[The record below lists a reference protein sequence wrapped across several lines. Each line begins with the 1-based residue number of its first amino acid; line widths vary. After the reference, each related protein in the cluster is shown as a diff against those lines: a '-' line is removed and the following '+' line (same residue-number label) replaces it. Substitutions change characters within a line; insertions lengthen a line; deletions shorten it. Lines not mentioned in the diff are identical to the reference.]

1 MSQSRFLQ
9 EEYSKKYRQ
18 AANNAAINSAI
29 TDLVAARNVRHADGG
44 KRLIKSSNS
53 YKNVIAS
60 LQSAGVNI
68 TYDAMMKRVSRASV
82 EDIIT
87 EIRSTN
93 TSTATEVSSLSS
105 PREQADDDSLTF
117 EKTAKTTSHNDHS
130 LGTPEL
136 KSGVGGRPKGSTKAK
151 KKKDKETESK
161 CTDAITFEY
170 SRKHNA
176 AKSVGG
182 KVEYG
187 YLKRLIDEK
196 KKEFGI
202 NISISSR
209 TIKNRIQR
217 GSLTTH
223 QGAKSPLEE
232 VEVALVQICIQM
244 GKIRQPLSCTEAIT
258 LYSSISY
265 CVPKSK

>member
-9 EEYSKKYRQ
+9 EGYLKKYRK

-60 LQSAGVNI
+60 LQSAGVII

-93 TSTATEVSSLSS
+93 TSTESVVSSLSS
-105 PREQADDDSLTF
+105 PREQADDDSLTS
-117 EKTAKTTSHNDHS
+117 EKTAETTSHNDQS

-136 KSGVGGRPKGSTKAK
+136 KSGVGGRLKG
-151 KKKDKETESK
+151 
-161 CTDAITFEY
+161 
-170 SRKHNA
+170 
-176 AKSVGG
+176 
-182 KVEYG
+182 
-187 YLKRLIDEK
+187 
-196 KKEFGI
+196 
-202 NISISSR
+202 SSR
-209 TIKNRIQR
+209 TIKNCIQR

-223 QGAKSPLEE
+223 HGAKSPLEE
-232 VEVALVQICIQM
+232 VELALVEICIQM
-244 GKIRQPLSCTEAIT
+244 GKIRQPLSCTEAIALMNDMIENT
-258 LYSSISY
+258 NTKQNVIKFQQSRRLGIIFSTKNSQRIRQ
-265 CVPKSK
+265 CQRT